1 MNKNNKSDNNN
12 ADALPA
18 SKVDIAAIEQAVR
31 QILIAVGED
40 PAREGLVDTPRRV
53 ARMYQELFGG
63 LYEDADK
70 HLKVGFTEKYD
81 EMVVLRDISFFS
93 MCEHHLLPFI
103 GKAHIAYL
111 PRGKVIGVSK
121 LARTVEVFARRPQL
135 QERLTSQ
142 IADELME
149 QLEPQGVAVLLEAEH
164 TCMTIRGVKKPGSKM
179 VTSAIRGLFKTNLA
193 TRTEAINLMT
203 GR

>member
-1 MNKNNKSDNNN
+1 MSNNDKIDKNNSD
-12 ADALPA
+12 ARLA

-31 QILIAVGED
+31 QILVAVGED
-40 PAREGLVDTPRRV
+40 PAREGLLDTPCRV
-53 ARMYQELFGG
+53 ARMYQELFCG
-63 LYEDADK
+63 LYDDPDR

-93 MCEHHLLPFI
+93 MCEHHLLPFM

-142 IADELME
+142 IANELME
-149 QLEPQGVAVLLEAEH
+149 
-164 TCMTIRGVKKPGSKM
+164 
-179 VTSAIRGLFKTNLA
+179 
-193 TRTEAINLMT
+193 
-203 GR
+203 